1 MSNWEL
7 VLTQFQNVL
16 LEPSRD
22 TFQANKELHRK
33 LKLNSEHP
41 MSISVNNYNVNTIF
55 NYFVSKLNL
64 VQNEQV
70 DITRE
75 DLKVYI
81 RISISFPNK
90 IAKNLSNAM
99 IKLSID
105 NSDSIF
111 KNLRKNIIAKSLND
125 DNTFVSQ
132 YQQGIVR
139 KKVLFELEL
148 NEKTQ
153 IDNKCVFEF
162 PGFDN
167 QKVKYEYQIK
177 C

>member
-1 MSNWEL
+1 M
-7 VLTQFQNVL
+7 
-16 LEPSRD
+16 
-22 TFQANKELHRK
+22 
-33 LKLNSEHP
+33 
-41 MSISVNNYNVNTIF
+41 
-55 NYFVSKLNL
+55 NL

-111 KNLRKNIIAKSLND
+111 KNLRKNIIAKTLTEISYHINSGNWEHTRKYYEND
-125 DNTFVSQ
+125 
-132 YQQGIVR
+132 GIE
-139 KKVLFELEL
+139 ELR
-148 NEKTQ
+148 T
-153 IDNKCVFEF
+153 
-162 PGFDN
+162 
-167 QKVKYEYQIK
+167 
-177 C
+177 